1 MYWNHKFMRYLPFLS
16 STSRFVLL
24 SLSIVL
30 TPFPFVLTL
39 TFNITYLIRLL
50 YVTKVTFLL
59 SCPHAAALLHTQAPT
74 SLPGHPPLPLGLRH
88 SVLLWP
94 SSTPS
99 WPHLMAK
106 DWIVLEEEGNFFY
119 CFFFIVLIM
128 YDSISFHFTLCLFL
142 LKYIYILSFFHK
154 EKKKKAFFYFYFF
167 HILCPQSLI

>member
-39 TFNITYLIRLL
+39 TLNITYLIRLL

-119 CFFFIVLIM
+119 CFSGVKFNIIVFF
-128 YDSISFHFTLCLFL
+128 
-142 LKYIYILSFFHK
+142 FF
-154 EKKKKAFFYFYFF
+154 F
-167 HILCPQSLI
+167 PSLISSLLFYSKSDIKPITIVK